1 MRCLS
6 LPWFAG
12 YLIIW
17 FAVGCSSGPVDPG
30 PGSLDSFASM
40 ELQETWELYRLTVE
54 EKNKIPTKLADV
66 AELAAAFPTGF
77 DNIQQGNVVVN
88 WGGAIGPDKTGILA
102 YLRDV
107 PKQGGLVL
115 QRNGKIVRMSAA
127 EFSAANSPSP

>member
-1 MRCLS
+1 MRHLTKS
-6 LPWFAG
+6 WIVGFFIVALA
-12 YLIIW
+12 L
-17 FAVGCSSGPVDPG
+17 GCSGGPVDPG
-30 PGSLDSFASM
+30 PGSLDSFANL
-40 ELQETWELYRLTVE
+40 ELQETWELYRLLLE
-54 EKNKIPTKLADV
+54 EKNKTPTKLADV
-66 AELAAAFPTGF
+66 AQMAAAFPVGY

-88 WGGAIGPDKTGILA
+88 WGVAIGPDKTGVLA